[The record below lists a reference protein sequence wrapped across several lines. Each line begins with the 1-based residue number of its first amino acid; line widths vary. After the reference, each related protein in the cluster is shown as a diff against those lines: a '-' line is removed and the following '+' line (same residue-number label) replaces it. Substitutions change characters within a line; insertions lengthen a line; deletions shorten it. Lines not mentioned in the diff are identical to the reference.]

1 MRLILEITKTRS
13 GRYEGHI
20 TLPGTTGQWDFA
32 GILELLAILEQLV
45 HPHEG
50 EGSAGRGSGAGRDGI
65 SEWDAPA

>member
-1 MRLILEITKTRS
+1 MRLILDITKTRT

-20 TLPGTTGQWDFA
+20 TVPGTADRQGFA

-50 EGSAGRGSGAGRDGI
+50 EGSAGRGSGADRDGI
-65 SEWDAPA
+65 TE